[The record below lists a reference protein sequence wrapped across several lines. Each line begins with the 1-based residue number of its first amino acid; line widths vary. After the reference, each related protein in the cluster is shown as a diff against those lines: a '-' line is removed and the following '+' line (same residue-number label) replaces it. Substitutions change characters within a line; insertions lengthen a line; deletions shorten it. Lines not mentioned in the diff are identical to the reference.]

1 MEQQLPRCQ
10 LPQIALLCFGPHD
23 PSVVTGPVGCGADEV
38 GDGAPRVGSL
48 SSIWSGA
55 ASG

>member
-10 LPQIALLCFGPHD
+10 LPQIALLWFAPHD